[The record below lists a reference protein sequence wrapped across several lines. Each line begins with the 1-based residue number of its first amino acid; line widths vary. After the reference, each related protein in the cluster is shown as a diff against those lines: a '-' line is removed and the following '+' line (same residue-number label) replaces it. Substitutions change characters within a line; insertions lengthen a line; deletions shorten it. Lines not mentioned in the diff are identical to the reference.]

1 MMRRR
6 SDSRRRRQPSDEAS
20 GLAGWM
26 YTDLLLGLAVV
37 FLGSIGVVVATSQDD
52 ELPAVAA
59 AAGEDDGTEPGT
71 GASTTSS
78 TSSTTSTT
86 STTVPLETCAVL
98 YDPAE
103 DANRALKATILGAPN
118 PETITPAFREQIS
131 ERLEEENTRRTDIGE
146 DFNFNTMNVAL
157 VIINHG
163 PSAGDGVDSGG
174 ADTKTARQVF
184 LDLKERFPRQ
194 FADAVVR
201 PGKISTGDRRTSIEI
216 FLIYERPCRSNA

>member
-1 MMRRR
+1 MTRRTN
-6 SDSRRRRQPSDEAS
+6 SRRRRQPSDEAS

-52 ELPAVAA
+52 DPPVEVAA
-59 AAGEDDGTEPGT
+59 DGEVDDTELSGRT
-71 GASTTSS
+71 ATTSS
-78 TSSTTSTT
+78 TSSTTTTT
-86 STTVPLETCAVL
+86 STTVPLETCQVL

-103 DANRALKATILGAPN
+103 DADRALKVTIKGAPN
-118 PETITPAFREQIS
+118 PEIITPAFREQIS
-131 ERLEEENTRRTDIGE
+131 ERLSEENALRTDGGE

-174 ADTKTARQVF
+174 ADTKAARQVF

-201 PGKISTGDRRTSIEI
+201 PGKISTGERRTSIEI
-216 FLIYERPCRSNA
+216 FLIYERPCRSNV